1 MGYSEPI
8 STFISRKSID
18 LCISGIRNDEII
30 NGFFT
35 FLKRTFSDINCLPT
49 QCYLYWGRKRCNGV
63 VKIAFDKEDVKS
75 KPHDTPVNKI
85 KSMDSGNSILI
96 VKTCCSLWPFK
107 VALQP
112 YWNHTSAW
120 VFSCKF
126 ASYFQNTFS

>member
-49 QCYLYWGRKRCNGV
+49 QRYLYWGRKRCNGV
-63 VKIAFDKEDVKS
+63 VKIAFDKEDVMS

-96 VKTCCSLWPFK
+96 VKTCCSL
-107 VALQP
+107 
-112 YWNHTSAW
+112 
-120 VFSCKF
+120 
-126 ASYFQNTFS
+126 